1 MDNGTAPLARFAR
14 TVRSDGWTNL
24 FPALEEL
31 CQACIGHKLFSVSE
45 FRLTGPES
53 GVAARIYTS
62 DSRNYPLSGLKEIV
76 PNRWTGRVIREREVF
91 VANSVEGFSDV
102 FPDHEM
108 IAALGLGSVINLPVV
123 LGGEFI
129 GTVNLLH
136 APGHYIDDRLAKLD
150 QLALPAVL
158 SFAIDRD
165 AKP

>member
-1 MDNGTAPLARFAR
+1 MHDGNAPLERFAR

-24 FPALEEL
+24 FPALEDL
-31 CQACIGHKLFSVSE
+31 CQACIGHRLFSVSE
-45 FRLTGPES
+45 FRMTGPES

-62 DSRNYPLSGLKEIV
+62 DPDNYPVSGLKEIV
-76 PNRWTGRVIREREVF
+76 PNRWTDLVIRGRGVF

-102 FPDHEM
+102 FPDYET
-108 IAALGLGSVINLPVV
+108 IAALGLGAVINLPVV

-136 APGHYIDDRLAKLD
+136 APGHYIDERLVQLD
-150 QLALPAVL
+150 QVALPAVL
-158 SFAIDRD
+158 SFAIERD